1 MLVDTLLAAIA
12 IRARL
17 RLLTLDR
24 DTEVIAAVADG
35 LDLRILSA

>member
-1 MLVDTLLAAIA
+1 MLVETLLAVVA

-24 DTEVIAAVADG
+24 DVEAIAAVADG
-35 LDLRILSA
+35 LDLRILPA